1 MTSSALSVIVS
12 CRSARGGILD
22 PVVLP
27 PEGDAALVHGEQPA
41 VWDRDALRVARQ
53 VASTASRPAN
63 GRLARPL
70 TLIGAAVRATA
81 DELQLAG
88 PMTLHQCFEEAAG
101 RKKLVLHAIQ
111 NLPSCADP
119 PPRTAPRPDRRAS
132 RIAQRFAGAG
142 CAAPSECGAR
152 TGRHRR
158 GARAV
163 RCRQAGGRAR
173 DCSRAQLAG
182 QRRAVLAARYR
193 CLRHADPLVG
203 PELSGRATVR
213 RRQNQISTCAPY
225 DTALVLFAGKL

>member
-119 PPRTAPRPDRRAS
+119 PPRTAPCTCEWRGNADDTRRKQGDVWQGRCGLDGTIRNFSIGPDVLTTAAS
-132 RIAQRFAGAG
+132 SQPT
-142 CAAPSECGAR
+142 APPISRMGV
-152 TGRHRR
+152 GYRHQSVPR
-158 GARAV
+158 
-163 RCRQAGGRAR
+163 
-173 DCSRAQLAG
+173 
-182 QRRAVLAARYR
+182 
-193 CLRHADPLVG
+193 
-203 PELSGRATVR
+203 
-213 RRQNQISTCAPY
+213 
-225 DTALVLFAGKL
+225 